1 MLLRDDHENLLVDF
15 GSDSNCNFIGIAQKI
30 KAACNEIPLSIL
42 ITHFHEDHINGFLVG
57 ALKVSKVYLP
67 DILQMRRYGGKL
79 TFLQLQV
86 LEDIFRCISLNKKLQ
101 ITLYDLLLKLCNDK
115 SSIYFLQRG
124 NIFTVSQKVY
134 QVLWPPFDNFT
145 IHGRVMHRTL
155 KDLVKLNVLPRSVLG
170 EKGSGRDIPRE
181 EFSTNTFSNLEGES
195 ALSRIDLN
203 EIDNFIDALLSGYY
217 LAKNQQWD
225 SLNGDLGTLK
235 DKFERLNEY
244 IYNLKDLSGR
254 PVLNDSLRKELG
266 ELSAS
271 MRKQANKI
279 SIVFQDSPNNGTSA
293 ILMTG
298 DIPPKELNKVVT
310 AAISSKP
317 EMAHHYTVIKAPHHG
332 TDTYFTPLLPSCD
345 AILISNGVP
354 SKAHRNWGKISY
366 NYGAFY
372 GSHKR
377 CSILCT
383 NRRCELVD
391 LKDVEKCQNCTKNTL
406 VARNI
411 TISVI

>member
-1 MLLRDDHENLLVDF
+1 MLLRDKHENLLVDF
-15 GSDSNCNFIGIAQKI
+15 GSDSNCNFIGIAHKI
-30 KAACNEIPLSIL
+30 EAACNKIPLSIL
-42 ITHFHEDHINGFLVG
+42 ITHFHEDHINGFLAG

-67 DILQMRRYGGKL
+67 DILQMSQYGGKL

-86 LEDIFRCISLNKKLQ
+86 LEDIFRCISLNKKLH

-115 SSIYFLQRG
+115 SSIYFLERG
-124 NIFTVSQKVY
+124 SNFTFSQKVY
-134 QVLWPPFDNFT
+134 QVLWPSFDNLT
-145 IHGRVMHRTL
+145 IHGRVMHRVL
-155 KDLVKLNVLPRSVLG
+155 KVLVKLNVLPRSVLG
-170 EKGSGRDIPRE
+170 EKESSLDIQQE
-181 EFSTNTFSNLEGES
+181 EFSTNTFPQFEGENAIS
-195 ALSRIDLN
+195 WINLN
-203 EIDNFIDALLSGYY
+203 EIDYFIDALLSAYS
-217 LAKNQQWD
+217 LAKNQQWV
-225 SLNGDLGTLK
+225 SLNGNLGTLK

-244 IYNLKDLSGR
+244 INNLKDTSGR

-279 SIVFQDSPNNGTSA
+279 SIVFQDSPNNGASA

-345 AILISNGVP
+345 AILISNGAP
-354 SKAHRNWGKISY
+354 SKAHCNWGKISY

-391 LKDVEKCQNCTKNTL
+391 LIDVDKCPNCGENTL